1 MPKLIFFIKS
11 ESVNLK
17 NYTIKDIPGSSGRL
31 DVISRCLL
39 SGLLKKNIL
48 EKDIEFWVFL
58 DNYGTYIFQNNFLTF
73 NRLPKNEL
81 LFTEYFVE
89 LIRSLQND
97 IKTTQNNN
105 PLKFVKYRDLNIYE
119 SIEEFNKSGTK
130 IFILKEEGDLLIDQ
144 IFKLKKEEMVLFI
157 IGNQSGAFLESSRLS
172 NLGLSQL
179 SLGKQSYLASSVIKL
194 VKLHFRL

>member
-1 MPKLIFFIKS
+1 M
-11 ESVNLK
+11 
-17 NYTIKDIPGSSGRL
+17 
-31 DVISRCLL
+31 
-39 SGLLKKNIL
+39 KKNIL

-89 LIRSLQND
+89 LIRSLQNET
-97 IKTTQNNN
+97 KTTQNNN

-119 SIEEFNKSGTK
+119 AIEEFNKSGTK